1 MVQGHP
7 PRAETQQ
14 GAIPLPPPRRIPGPM
29 PRHSPT
35 VLCPPGLWVLHVSRA
50 GSSVPRYPRVPTLPS
65 GVPMSPAQFPV
76 SRCPS
81 EPQAITALPV
91 LLSSRGPLTASPC
104 SHVPALLPVSGCP
117 ARPQANTPLPSLL
130 LCPAAR
136 NLKIPRDPPRA
147 PYPASRSSS
156 PARAPVSRSP
166 GSPEHYG
173 PARPPRRAPA
183 LRAACCARPRCA
195 PPPPSPLTGRLP
207 GSAHVRLKRRGAR

>member
-65 GVPMSPAQFPV
+65 GVPMSPARFPV

-91 LLSSRGPLTASPC
+91 LRSSRGPSLPPCVPTCRYCSPC
-104 SHVPALLPVSGCP
+104 PGAPTTPGQYPAPLLTPLPRCQQPEDPPRSLPCPLSRLPVLIPCPSPGFPISRNIMAPHAPRAVLRRCVLRAAHVPAARRHHHRHSPGGCP
-117 ARPQANTPLPSLL
+117 AQPT
-130 LCPAAR
+130 
-136 NLKIPRDPPRA
+136 
-147 PYPASRSSS
+147 
-156 PARAPVSRSP
+156 
-166 GSPEHYG
+166 
-173 PARPPRRAPA
+173 
-183 LRAACCARPRCA
+183 CA
-195 PPPPSPLTGRLP
+195 
-207 GSAHVRLKRRGAR
+207 